1 MRITSLKLANVRT
14 IEAAEF
20 RFQPGFNLIVGVNGV
35 GKTTVLDAL
44 CVCLS
49 AYVKQANQ
57 LPGRGEAFTSDD
69 IRVGAGALG
78 VECNVQIGPT
88 AYRYLVHKPRE
99 TSVPQKK
106 AGMPREQV
114 YDTPKNASFLGDLP
128 QVATGSEPYGRSL
141 AVMYSTNRAVPSE
154 RAPGRSVAAGGTM
167 AAFADAFASRE
178 LRLGEFSHWMRVQ
191 EVLRSE
197 NASADKA
204 LAAFE
209 DAVSRFLPEYRNLRV
224 DDNGGRRQLLI
235 DRGRSTVAVWQ
246 MSDGERSTLALVLD
260 LTRRLVQANPE
271 MSDPLAEAEAVVL
284 IDEIELHLHPTWQRQ
299 IVRKLTATFPRC
311 QFIATTHS
319 PQVIGEVEHD
329 RIHIMADDEVYSPT
343 HSFGVDSSRVLEEVM
358 EADPRTENVQ
368 KLLTAV
374 SNDIGRQRYDD
385 ARELLAQLIDLL
397 GEGDPEVTRVATLLD
412 FLEGEE

>member
-1 MRITSLKLANVRT
+1 MKVTSLKLANVRT

-20 RFQPGFNLIVGVNGV
+20 RFRPGVNLLVGVNGV

-44 CVCLS
+44 GVCLS

-57 LPGRGEAFTSDD
+57 LHGRAAAFTSDD
-69 IRVGAGALG
+69 VRVGADALS
-78 VECNVQIGPT
+78 VECNAQIGPT
-88 AYRYLVHKPRE
+88 AYRYLIHKPRA

-114 YDTPKNASFLGDLP
+114 HDTPGKASFLGDLP
-128 QVATGSEPYGRSL
+128 PFAAGGEASGRPL
-141 AVMYSTNRAVPSE
+141 AVLFATNRAVPSE
-154 RAPGRSVAAGGTM
+154 RAPGKGMAAGGTA

-178 LRLGEFSHWMRVQ
+178 LRLGEFAHWMRAQ
-191 EVLRSE
+191 EALRSE

-224 DDNGGRRQLLI
+224 DDNGGRPQLLI
-235 DRGRSTVAVWQ
+235 DRGDSTVAVRQ
-246 MSDGERSTLALVLD
+246 MSDGERGTLALVLD

-271 MSDPLAEAEAVVL
+271 MSNPVAQAEAVVL

-299 IVRKLTATFPRC
+299 IVRKLAATFPRC

-329 RIHIMADDEVYSPT
+329 RIHVMADGEVYSPT

-358 EADPRTENVQ
+358 EAEPRTENVQ
-368 KLLTAV
+368 KLLVAV
-374 SNDIGRQRYDD
+374 SNDVGKQRYDD
-385 ARELLAQLIDLL
+385 ARESLAQLVGIL
-397 GEGDPEVTRVATLLD
+397 GEGDPEVTRVATLLA